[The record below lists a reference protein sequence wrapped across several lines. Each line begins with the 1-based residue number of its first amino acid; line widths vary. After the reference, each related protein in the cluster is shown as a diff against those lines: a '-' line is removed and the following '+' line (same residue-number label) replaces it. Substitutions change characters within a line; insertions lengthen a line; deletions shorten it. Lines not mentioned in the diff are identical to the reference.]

1 MKICHMIE
9 ETTKYSCR
17 SCGSEAI
24 IRNGHNKCGSPQ
36 YKCKACGACRVLTAK
51 VKYTL
56 EQKTTILHAYLER
69 ISLRGLHRVFGMWR
83 STVLRWLKAWVE
95 NLPSLHETLL
105 PVQAT
110 DVLERDELVSFVA
123 EKFFKRWLWLAMC
136 RRTRQIVA
144 YAIGDR
150 SETTAQKLWQAIPE
164 AYRACPMYTDEYN
177 VYPLII
183 PPEQHR
189 PAPKDAHQTNHQE
202 RWNNTLRQWLGRYTR
217 KSLSFSKQDAYHS
230 LVTHWFIILHN
241 LTIRSSLTL

>member
-9 ETTKYSCR
+9 ETTNLR
-17 SCGSEAI
+17 
-24 IRNGHNKCGSPQ
+24 
-36 YKCKACGACRVLTAK
+36 
-51 VKYTL
+51 
-56 EQKTTILHAYLER
+56 AYRER
-69 ISLRGLHRVFGMWR
+69 ISLRGLQRVFGVWR

-110 DVLERDELVSFVA
+110 DVLELDELVSFVA

-164 AYRACPMYTDEYN
+164 AYRACPMHTDEYN
-177 VYPLII
+177 V
-183 PPEQHR
+183 
-189 PAPKDAHQTNHQE
+189 
-202 RWNNTLRQWLGRYTR
+202 
-217 KSLSFSKQDAYHS
+217 
-230 LVTHWFIILHN
+230 
-241 LTIRSSLTL
+241 